1 MRTFLAAI
9 AAMMLLAS
17 CTTTQS
23 RTTTSAAERPAP
35 PPNATIL
42 VVEPD
47 IQLSLLSA
55 AGMQEP
61 RADWTD
67 AARANIASGF
77 AANLT
82 EQGHAPQPFD
92 PDAATEGRI
101 GQVIRLHEAV
111 GASILFFQYAG
122 LTLPTHPRD
131 SFDWTLGPGTQEI
144 AAASKAR
151 YALFIVGRGSYA
163 SGGRVAAMI
172 GLAILGVGVPL
183 GGQQM
188 YASLVDLQTGDIIWF
203 NLATASPN
211 SDMRTPE
218 GARALVDEVLADAPL

>member
-23 RTTTSAAERPAP
+23 RTTTSEAERPAP

-67 AARANIASGF
+67 SARANIASAF
-77 AANLT
+77 AANLA
-82 EQGHAPQPFD
+82 EQGHTPQPFD

-122 LTLPTHPRD
+122 LSLPTHPRD

-144 AAASKAR
+144 AAASNAR

-188 YASLVDLQTGDIIWF
+188 YASLVDLETGDIIWF

>member
-1 MRTFLAAI
+1 MRPLLAAL
-9 AAMMLLAS
+9 AALLVLAS
-17 CTTTQS
+17 CTTTQP
-23 RTTTSAAERPAP
+23 RTAASAIEAP

-42 VVEPD
+42 IVQPD

-61 RADWTD
+61 RADWTE
-67 AARANIASGF
+67 AARANIAAAFAGNLSG
-77 AANLT
+77 
-82 EQGHAPQPFD
+82 QGHTPQPYD
-92 PDAATEGRI
+92 PDEAYEGRI

-111 GASILFFQYAG
+111 GASILFFQYAP
-122 LTLPTHPRD
+122 LALPTHPRD
-131 SFDWTLGPGTQEI
+131 SFNWTLGPGAQEI
-144 AAASKAR
+144 AAATGAR
-151 YALFIVGRGSYA
+151 YALFTVARGSYA

-188 YASLVDLQTGDIIWF
+188 YASLVDLQTGEIIWF

-211 SDMRTPE
+211 ADMRTPE
-218 GARALVDEVLADAPL
+218 GARALVDELLEDAPL